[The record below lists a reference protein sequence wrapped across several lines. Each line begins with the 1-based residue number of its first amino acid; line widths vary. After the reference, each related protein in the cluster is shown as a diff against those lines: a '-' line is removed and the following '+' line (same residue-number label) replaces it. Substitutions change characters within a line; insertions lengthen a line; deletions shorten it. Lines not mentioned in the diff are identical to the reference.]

1 MRDQILVAYASRVG
15 STKEVAAAIA
25 ATLREKGVELDLR
38 PINDVQHIGTYSAV
52 ILGSAIR
59 FGKVL
64 PEMQRFVEAHRVQ
77 LKQLPVAYFVVCMT
91 MEEVTQTNQATA
103 RAYLDSLIALV
114 PAVDVALFAGEVNL
128 KNLAPAL
135 RMLVNAMH
143 APQGDFRDWDRIR
156 GWAAELSASLLKHQS
171 QVS

>member
-1 MRDQILVAYASRVG
+1 
-15 STKEVAAAIA
+15 
-25 ATLREKGVELDLR
+25 
-38 PINDVQHIGTYSAV
+38 
-52 ILGSAIR
+52 
-59 FGKVL
+59 
-64 PEMQRFVEAHRVQ
+64 
-77 LKQLPVAYFVVCMT
+77 MT

-135 RMLVNAMH
+135 RMLVSAMH